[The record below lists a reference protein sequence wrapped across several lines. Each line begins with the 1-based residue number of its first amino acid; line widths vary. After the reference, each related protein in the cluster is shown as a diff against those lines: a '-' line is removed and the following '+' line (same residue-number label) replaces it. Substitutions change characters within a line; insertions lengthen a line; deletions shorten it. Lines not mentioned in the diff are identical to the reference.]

1 MSKAIIVL
9 LMLQE
14 NLERNFGF
22 LVHDV
27 ARLLRTTFDRRV
39 KDMGLTRSQ
48 WWVLNHLYRN
58 DGMTQ
63 AELADLLEV
72 ERPTLGRLLDRLEAN
87 GWIRREA
94 CGEDRRAKRV
104 YLTEAMGPSMRK
116 MRAVAAAVRADA
128 LDGLDES
135 EQEAFVDLL
144 LAIKGN
150 LLALGQTAE
159 DQALAEE
166 RVGT

>member
-1 MSKAIIVL
+1 MSQAIIVL

-94 CGEDRRAKRV
+94 CEDDRRAKRV

-116 MRAVAAAVRADA
+116 MRAVAAALRADA

-150 LLALGQTAE
+150 LLALGQTAD

-166 RVGT
+166 QVGT

>member
-1 MSKAIIVL
+1 
-9 LMLQE
+9 MLQE

-39 KDMGLTRSQ
+39 KEMGLTRSQ
-48 WWVLNHLYRN
+48 WWVLNHLYRH

-72 ERPTLGRLLDRLEAN
+72 ERPTLGRLLDRLETN

-94 CGEDRRAKRV
+94 CGTDRRAKRV
-104 YLTEAMGPSMRK
+104 FLTDEVGPPMRE
-116 MRAVAAAVRADA
+116 MRGIAAQLRGDA
-128 LDGLDES
+128 LSGLSPD
-135 EQEAFVDLL
+135 EQEEFVDTL
-144 LAIKGN
+144 LAVKAN
-150 LLALGQTAE
+150 LVRLANGHSSNRVEDEISVAE
-159 DQALAEE
+159 AT
-166 RVGT
+166 RS